1 MRKKGHEALSHARTR
16 IRALAV
22 AALAIAITGTSGTV
36 AHAAP
41 STSDLTKKIEKA
53 SDDLEDVVESF
64 NEMRINIAKTKAAEK
79 DLAASLGPAKK
90 ALEVAE
96 AQVGTMAESAYKAGK
111 VGTMNV
117 IVEGPGSLL
126 DRMSVLEQMSRTRQR
141 EIDTYTATTRDYND
155 RQAALKATQA
165 KQAAELKELEARKK
179 KIEGDLKKLYA
190 MRTAAYGSATEKGT
204 RYTGSIPSVPGS
216 AGKAVTFAHN
226 AIGIMYSYGADG
238 PNGYDCS
245 GLTSA
250 AWRAGGK
257 SLPHNAAAQ
266 YRATTRISRSEL
278 QPGDLVFYRSLGHV
292 GLYVGGGMIIDAS
305 RAGQPVKKRD
315 MDVMPPYGYGRV
327 S

>member
-1 MRKKGHEALSHARTR
+1 M
-16 IRALAV
+16 
-22 AALAIAITGTSGTV
+22 AIAISGSTV
-36 AHAAP
+36 TAAHAAP

-53 SDDLEDVVESF
+53 SDDLEDVVESY
-64 NEMRINIAKTKAAEK
+64 NEMRLNLAKTKAAEK
-79 DLAASLGPAKK
+79 DLAASLGPAKE
-90 ALEVAE
+90 ALKVAE
-96 AQVGTMAESAYKAGK
+96 AQVGTMAASAYKTGK

-126 DRMSVLEQMSRTRQR
+126 DRMSVLEQMSRSRQR
-141 EIDTYTATTRDYND
+141 EIDTYTATTKNYHD
-155 RQAALKATQA
+155 RQAALKVTQD
-165 KQAAELKELEARKK
+165 KQSAEMKELAARKK

-190 MRTAAYGSATEKGT
+190 MRTAAYGSPTEKPS
-204 RYTGSIPSVPGS
+204 RYTGSIPSIPGS
-216 AGKAVTFAHN
+216 AGKAVSFAYN
-226 AIGIMYSYGADG
+226 ALGVMYSYGADG

-250 AWRAGGK
+250 AWRAAGK

-266 YRATTRISRSEL
+266 YSATSRISRSQL

-327 S
+327 R

>member
-1 MRKKGHEALSHARTR
+1 MSHARTR
-16 IRALAV
+16 FRALAV
-22 AALAIAITGTSGTV
+22 AVMAIAISGSTV
-36 AHAAP
+36 TAAHAAP

-53 SDDLEDVVESF
+53 SDDLEDVVESY
-64 NEMRINIAKTKAAEK
+64 NEMRLNLAKTKAAEK
-79 DLAASLGPAKK
+79 DLAASLGPAKE
-90 ALEVAE
+90 ALKVAE
-96 AQVGTMAESAYKAGK
+96 AQVGTMAASAYKTGK

-126 DRMSVLEQMSRTRQR
+126 DRMSVLEQMSRSRQR
-141 EIDTYTATTRDYND
+141 EIDTYTATTKNYND
-155 RQAALKATQA
+155 RQAALKVTQD
-165 KQAAELKELEARKK
+165 KQSAEMKELTARKK

-190 MRTAAYGSATEKGT
+190 MRTAAYGSPTEKPS
-204 RYTGSIPSVPGS
+204 RYTGSIPSIPGS
-216 AGKAVTFAHN
+216 AGKAVSFAYN
-226 AIGIMYSYGADG
+226 ALGVMYSYGADG

-250 AWRAGGK
+250 AWRAAGK

-266 YRATTRISRSEL
+266 YSATSRISRSQL

-327 S
+327 R